1 MFLATTVTRVE
12 SYGRRQK
19 LQEGERSSAS
29 LFPVLGLYCLG
40 VFLVGGATFF
50 VVLEMNQK
58 RQEQLIQE

>member
-1 MFLATTVTRVE
+1 MDDDR
-12 SYGRRQK
+12 SCKRGREAV
-19 LQEGERSSAS
+19 L
-29 LFPVLGLYCLG
+29 LFSQSWAYYCLG